1 METLADRAKARKR
14 GVKLGIT
21 VAACPIAP
29 GSGSIEIEVSVQ
41 QSSSQP
47 SSDQIEEA
55 RRQVGKL
62 AEEIAQLADM
72 ELSPADFFGEFLQRI
87 MTAVAAP
94 AGAVW
99 TRTQQGNLQLQYQI
113 NMRQVGIDRTEQT
126 RAMHDELLRQTA
138 AKAQPALVMPH
149 SSIGPTEGNFA
160 SPGNPTELVILMAPL
175 LNDKNLTGL
184 VEIWQDPNRG
194 IEAQRGFLNF
204 LVRMTA
210 YAAAYSR
217 NHQLRQMVGKEQ
229 VWVQLE
235 TFVRQIHGTLNPT
248 EAAYLIVNEGRRL
261 LEADRVSIAIRQPKT
276 TVVAISGADVVEK
289 RSNLV
294 QLMKALFD
302 SVIEWGEK
310 LVFTGV
316 KDDTLPPNVYR
327 ALDEYLA
334 ESNSKL
340 LVVQP
345 LIDERDTKNKAKA
358 RSALLMECF
367 EITTNQEQQSARL
380 EVVTKHATPALYNAA
395 EYRRIPMRFLWM
407 PLAKLQDGLGGKSKA
422 IITAVAVGLVAFVLA
437 MILIPYPLKMTA
449 IGNLRPQELTV
460 TYSPVPATII
470 AFPKHLVPGSKVAKG
485 EPIIKLFDAELGKK
499 INDINRE
506 IQTQESIIALANNK
520 QGSDIDSR
528 EMTFK
533 VEEAKIVKAY
543 KVRER
548 QELIDR
554 TGAIADKPG
563 FFEVRAPIAGI
574 ILSTDFRETLENKA
588 VRPNEPL
595 LKIGNVNPQA
605 PRLGDWEI
613 ELKIPQ
619 KHIGQVLKAFKPKDD
634 KDELDV
640 DLLLVSEPTA
650 KYRGKLRR
658 DRVAFQAI
666 ADRDA
671 HEEPEPIVRAWVRVE
686 PRDILVDGKVQKDI
700 PEGQQLPLHLLV
712 SGTEVHARIRC
723 GDRPMGYSLF
733 YGVWEFLY
741 EKVMF
746 FF

>member
-1 METLADRAKARKR
+1 M
-14 GVKLGIT
+14 
-21 VAACPIAP
+21 
-29 GSGSIEIEVSVQ
+29 Q

-55 RRQVGKL
+55 RRQVGRL

-126 RAMHDELLRQTA
+126 RQMHDELLRQTA
-138 AKAQPALVMPH
+138 AKAQPALVMPQ
-149 SSIGPTEGNFA
+149 SSIGPAEGNFA

-204 LVRMTA
+204 LVRMTS
-210 YAAAYSR
+210 YAAAYTR

-229 VWVQLE
+229 IWVQLE

-261 LEADRVSIAIRQPKT
+261 LEADRICVAIRQPRT

-310 LVFTGV
+310 LIFTGV
-316 KDDTLPPNVYR
+316 KDDSLPPNVYR

-358 RSALLMECF
+358 RSALMMECF
-367 EITTNQEQQSARL
+367 EITSNQEQQFARL

-395 EYRRIPMRFLWM
+395 EYRRIPMRFIWL
-407 PLAKLQDGLGGKSKA
+407 PLAKIQDGLGGKTKA
-422 IITAVAVGLVAFVLA
+422 IIWSAAIGFVVFLLA
-437 MILIPYPLKMTA
+437 MFFVPYQLRMPA
-449 IGNLRPQELTV
+449 DGQLRPIDMIT
-460 TYSPVPATII
+460 TYSTVPGQIES
-470 AFPKHLVPGSKVAKG
+470 FPKHLKPGSRVSK
-485 EPIIKLFDAELGKK
+485 
-499 INDINRE
+499 N
-506 IQTQESIIALANNK
+506 ESIIRLYDNGLASKIRELSAEIGK
-520 QGSDIDSR
+520 QQAIMDAASGLQGGGTDKGDAA
-528 EMTFK
+528 FK
-533 VEEAKIVKAY
+533 IAEAKNAKDS
-543 KVRER
+543 KS
-548 QELIDR
+548 QELQALIFR
-554 TGAIADKPG
+554 TNAIANDPG
-563 FFEVRAPIAGI
+563 YFEVKSPINGI
-574 ILSTDFRETLENKA
+574 VLSTDFRETLEGKS
-588 VRPNEPL
+588 VGPNEPL
-595 LKIGNVNPQA
+595 LRIGNINPQF
-605 PRLGDWEI
+605 PKLNEWEI

-619 KHIGQVLKAFKPKDD
+619 KHIGQVLKAFKSKDD

-640 DLLLVSEPTA
+640 DLLLVSDPTS
-650 KYRGKLRR
+650 KYKGKLRR
-658 DRVAFQAI
+658 DRVAFQAV
-666 ADRDA
+666 ADKDVRD
-671 HEEPEPIVRAWVRVE
+671 EPEPIVRAWVR
-686 PRDILVDGKVQKDI
+686 ISGNDI
-700 PEGQQLPLHLLV
+700 PEESRLPLELLV
-712 SGTEVHARIRC
+712 TGTEVHSRIRC
-723 GDRPMGYSLF
+723 GDRAMGYSLF

-741 EKVMF
+741 EKVVF